1 MMKYLKTLYNFNMK
15 HKLNPMYCKQLG
27 RYAVAVLV
35 VLAGQACT
43 RAADDQPQPAE
54 PQGFSKLEVA
64 ANFDWANSRLV
75 TVNVT
80 GLPTNQPIRST
91 LTMSRHSGG
100 NEDFYAGSHLM
111 SENVS
116 VTLRIPAAQDS
127 LIVRFGAVQKTIGVR
142 ARTVSVDYLPTIE
155 PDIP

>member
-1 MMKYLKTLYNFNMK
+1 MK
-15 HKLNPMYCKQLG
+15 HKLNPMQSKKLG
-27 RYAVAVLV
+27 KYIAIGTLLFAIN
-35 VLAGQACT
+35 ACT
-43 RAADDQPQPAE
+43 KPAAETPQPSE

-64 ANFDWANSRLV
+64 SNFDWKNSKTV
-75 TVNVT
+75 TINVT
-80 GLPTNQPIRST
+80 GLPTNEPIRST

-127 LIVRFGAVQKTIGVR
+127 LIVRFGTVQKTISVKT
-142 ARTVSVDYLPTIE
+142 RTVTVDYLPTIE